1 MTNHGPITE
10 SQEKL
15 NMVGGRFVR
24 LLMVLATLPGI
35 LLTANRTAAQGLV
48 VFSPTSASFGSV
60 NEGSSKTLS
69 ITIWNDG
76 RTALTIT
83 KESVSG
89 SAFSVSG
96 LTVPKTIQ
104 PATSITVTVK
114 FAPEASGAF
123 SGYMALT
130 SNASNSPVNL
140 AMTGTGLA
148 PALQATPSSASFGSV
163 PLGTTNSQTVQ
174 LTNVGGVTVT
184 ISSVSVAGKGFA
196 LHGLTTP
203 LVLAGGKTAN
213 ATVTF
218 DPTVSGYVAGTV
230 SVASNATNKT
240 LTMTVSGTG
249 VADTRTIAAAPTSLS
264 FGNENLGHTNTL
276 PVTLRNTGNSS
287 VTLSGATISG
297 AGITTSALSGT
308 LIAPGQ
314 TTTFNVTFAPKTAGA
329 VAGSV
334 EVTSNAT
341 NSPATISVGGDGIAP
356 TTHSVELSWAAST
369 SAGIVGYNVYRA
381 TEAGSYGKLDSALVT
396 GLKFTDATVAAG
408 TTYKYVVTAVDT
420 LGLESTYS
428 EPITAA
434 VP

>member
-1 MTNHGPITE
+1 MRNHGLNTNF
-10 SQEKL
+10 QEKL
-15 NMVGGRFVR
+15 NDVGGRFAR
-24 LLMVLATLPGI
+24 LLMVLATLLAG
-35 LLTANRTAAQGLV
+35 LLNANRAAAQGLV

-60 NEGSSKTLS
+60 NKGSSKTLS

-76 RTALTIT
+76 RAALTIT
-83 KESVSG
+83 KETVSG
-89 SAFSVSG
+89 SGFSVSG

-104 PATSITVTVK
+104 PATSITVTAK
-114 FAPEASGAF
+114 FAPETSGAF
-123 SGYMALT
+123 SGYLAIT
-130 SNASNSPVNL
+130 SNASNSLVNL

-148 PALQATPSSASFGSV
+148 PALRATPTSASFGSV

-174 LTNVGGVTVT
+174 LTNVGGVAVT
-184 ISSVSVAGKGFA
+184 ISSISVAGKGFA
-196 LHGLTTP
+196 LHGITTP

-218 DPTVSGYVAGTV
+218 DPTVSGFVAGTV

-264 FGNENLGHTNTL
+264 FGNENLGHSNTL

-297 AGITTSALSGT
+297 AGITTSAVSGT

-329 VAGSV
+329 VAGSIK
-334 EVTSNAT
+334 VTSNAT

-356 TTHSVELSWAAST
+356 TTHSVELSWTAST

-381 TEAGSYGKLDSALVT
+381 TETGSYGKLDSSLVT
-396 GLKFTDATVAAG
+396 GTKFTDATVAAG

-420 LGLESTYS
+420 LGIESAFS
-428 EPITAA
+428 EAITAV

>member
-1 MTNHGPITE
+1 MTNHGPNTE
-10 SQEKL
+10 FPEKL
-15 NMVGGRFVR
+15 SAVGGRFVR

-35 LLTANRTAAQGLV
+35 LLTANRTAAQGYV
-48 VFSPTSASFGSV
+48 VFTPTSASFGSV

-104 PATSITVTVK
+104 PATSITVTAK

-174 LTNVGGVTVT
+174 LTNVGAVTVT
-184 ISSVSVAGKGFA
+184 ISSISVAGKGFA

-287 VTLSGATISG
+287 VTLSGATIRG

-308 LIAPGQ
+308 LIGPGQ

-341 NSPATISVGGDGIAP
+341 SSPATISVGGDGIAP

-369 SAGIVGYNVYRA
+369 SAGIVGYIVYRA